1 MNHIAII
8 DLGSNSIRFIIMQV
22 NKSGT
27 YKLIYQEKK
36 SIRLAE
42 GMNPS
47 SPFLTEAAQQR
58 AIDCLKVYRHVANMH
73 HVTKILAV
81 ATAAV
86 RNAKNGA
93 SFLKRVQTSTHIP
106 MTIISGKQEAALGF
120 SGVIHTIDTSDFLLF
135 DLGGASIEISLVK
148 DKKRI
153 HSVSIPIG
161 AVTLTEK
168 FQSAGT
174 VSGGDIKKIR
184 SFVLKELR
192 TIPWIPQKACPVVGV
207 GGTVRNLAKIYQRNI
222 GYPLPKLHN
231 YQMPANGLF
240 SVINTITSSTPEE
253 RKKISG
259 LSSERTDII
268 IAGALLVGEII
279 KYTHAK
285 EMTISGCGLREGIF
299 YHWYDPIYDRDRS
312 HCKDMLIS
320 SAKNYAATLTL
331 SEKSHAKYVTALALS
346 MFDQWQKNHGLP
358 ERMRMLLYTAALL
371 HDSGKII
378 NYYSHARHSGYMI
391 ANAHIFGWSHKE
403 QIMCALIATFH
414 HGFSGRIL
422 KSLKESR
429 LLTAENIEQIKL
441 LSGFLSLAEGLDES
455 YEQCVSQVICTY
467 SKGYDIRIYLNRE
480 DFEVPAH
487 ATQKTM
493 LSFQK
498 LTRSPLSIQWFPG
511 SQKESL
517 IKKLAAVL

>member
-22 NKSGT
+22 SKSGT

-93 SFLKRVQTSTHIP
+93 SFLKRVRTSTHIP

-174 VSGGDIKKIR
+174 VSGGDIKKIQ
-184 SFVLKELR
+184 SFVVKELR
-192 TIPWIPQKACPVVGV
+192 TIPWIPKKACPVVGV

-285 EMTISGCGLREGIF
+285 EMTISG
-299 YHWYDPIYDRDRS
+299 
-312 HCKDMLIS
+312 
-320 SAKNYAATLTL
+320 
-331 SEKSHAKYVTALALS
+331 
-346 MFDQWQKNHGLP
+346 
-358 ERMRMLLYTAALL
+358 
-371 HDSGKII
+371 
-378 NYYSHARHSGYMI
+378 
-391 ANAHIFGWSHKE
+391 
-403 QIMCALIATFH
+403 
-414 HGFSGRIL
+414 
-422 KSLKESR
+422 
-429 LLTAENIEQIKL
+429 
-441 LSGFLSLAEGLDES
+441 
-455 YEQCVSQVICTY
+455 
-467 SKGYDIRIYLNRE
+467 
-480 DFEVPAH
+480 
-487 ATQKTM
+487 
-493 LSFQK
+493 
-498 LTRSPLSIQWFPG
+498 
-511 SQKESL
+511 
-517 IKKLAAVL
+517 

>member
-1 MNHIAII
+1 M
-8 DLGSNSIRFIIMQV
+8 
-22 NKSGT
+22 
-27 YKLIYQEKK
+27 
-36 SIRLAE
+36 
-42 GMNPS
+42 
-47 SPFLTEAAQQR
+47 
-58 AIDCLKVYRHVANMH
+58 
-73 HVTKILAV
+73 
-81 ATAAV
+81 
-86 RNAKNGA
+86 
-93 SFLKRVQTSTHIP
+93 
-106 MTIISGKQEAALGF
+106 
-120 SGVIHTIDTSDFLLF
+120 
-135 DLGGASIEISLVK
+135 VK

-320 SAKNYAATLTL
+320 SAKNYAATLAL

-346 MFDQWQKNHGLP
+346 MFDHWQKNH
-358 ERMRMLLYTAALL
+358 
-371 HDSGKII
+371 
-378 NYYSHARHSGYMI
+378 
-391 ANAHIFGWSHKE
+391 
-403 QIMCALIATFH
+403 
-414 HGFSGRIL
+414 
-422 KSLKESR
+422 
-429 LLTAENIEQIKL
+429 
-441 LSGFLSLAEGLDES
+441 
-455 YEQCVSQVICTY
+455 
-467 SKGYDIRIYLNRE
+467 
-480 DFEVPAH
+480 
-487 ATQKTM
+487 
-493 LSFQK
+493 
-498 LTRSPLSIQWFPG
+498 
-511 SQKESL
+511 
-517 IKKLAAVL
+517 